1 MRSKYVLIYQNQ
13 VDYGIDF
20 SREARNFSYDMK
32 LNYSYDGA
40 KYNLDQ
46 TNILILSDDFKIE
59 NHFNIPSRSY
69 TGYESIVSIDDG
81 TVYLF
86 GAKDNLMSID
96 KLTGF

>member
-1 MRSKYVLIYQNQ
+1 
-13 VDYGIDF
+13 
-20 SREARNFSYDMK
+20 MK

-46 TNILILSDDFKIE
+46 TNILIFSDDFKIE